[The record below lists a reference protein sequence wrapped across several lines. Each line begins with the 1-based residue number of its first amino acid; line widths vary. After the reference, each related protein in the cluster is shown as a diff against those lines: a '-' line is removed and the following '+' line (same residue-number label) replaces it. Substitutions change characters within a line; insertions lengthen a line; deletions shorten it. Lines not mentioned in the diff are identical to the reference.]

1 MAGNNFGKNLGPSR
15 GIKTNAYGNPIK
27 GNNYNWIIY
36 VILSLVILLV
46 ILYVLHISK
55 IINIPLLGKRKDE

>member
-1 MAGNNFGKNLGPSR
+1 MARDNARQNLGQF
-15 GIKTNAYGNPIK
+15 TNLNALGFEKK
-27 GNNYNWIIY
+27 GNSYSWIIY

-55 IINIPLLGKRKDE
+55 IINIPLFGKRKDE